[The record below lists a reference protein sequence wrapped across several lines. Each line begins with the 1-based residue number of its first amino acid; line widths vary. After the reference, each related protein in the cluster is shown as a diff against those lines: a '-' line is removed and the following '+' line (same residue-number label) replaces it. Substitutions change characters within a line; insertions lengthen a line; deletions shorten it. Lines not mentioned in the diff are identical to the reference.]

1 MKKEKGITLVALVIY
16 MSIIT
21 GILAALSVLT
31 TRVYQNAK
39 KLGTDNI
46 SAEEFNK
53 FNVAFVKD
61 VKNNRSVTVTPTKNT
76 DQSVSIKFE
85 DGTTYNYIAEECSIY
100 RNKVKIAKNINY
112 FIATAPKKITYTSK
126 KDPDIT
132 IDKNIIEI
140 RIGTG
145 KYNSER
151 KFGKTINY
159 VLKYW

>member
-112 FIATAPKKITYTSK
+112 FIATAPKTITYTSK